1 MLQIKNL
8 TKVYRTGDTK
18 TFALNK
24 VNLTIGQGEF
34 VAIMGQSGSGK
45 STLLHMVA
53 GVDVPDSGSVGVNG
67 VDIQKLSPSGQAVF
81 RRQNIGIVYQAFNL
95 IPTLTVEENILLPL
109 ALDGKQPKQKELSEL
124 LEILGLAECRKK
136 LPNQLSGGQQQRAA
150 IGRALLSKPSILLAD
165 EPTGNLDSQNA
176 EEVLKLLC
184 EANEKYG
191 QTILLVTHD
200 VTAGKKAK
208 RQVVMKDGRILL
220 DRAAGGKE
228 V

>member
-1 MLQIKNL
+1 MLQIKGL

-18 TFALNK
+18 VFALNK
-24 VNLTIGQGEF
+24 VNLTIEQGEF

-53 GVDVPDSGSVGVNG
+53 GVDAPDFGSVSIDGVN
-67 VDIQKLSPSGQAVF
+67 IQKLSLSKQAVF
-81 RRQNIGIVYQAFNL
+81 RRHKIGIIYQAFNL

-109 ALDGKQPKQKELSEL
+109 ALDGKKPKQGELSDL
-124 LEILGLAECRKK
+124 LESLELKECRKK

-150 IGRALLSKPSILLAD
+150 IGRALLSKPSLLLAD

-176 EEVLKLLC
+176 EEVLRLLC

-191 QTILLVTHD
+191 QTVLLVTHD
-200 VTAGKKAK
+200 ALAGKRAK
-208 RQVVMKDGRILL
+208 RQVVMKDGQIIL
-220 DRAAGGKE
+220 DRASGGE
-228 V
+228 AV